1 MRMVWVTLLL
11 VAALMVTG
19 PSLLAAES
27 NEMQAAAKETD
38 AAWKDKN
45 IETINMVRALISDWA
60 DSWQQKDIDRY
71 MSYYSRNFN
80 SGGLDYSA
88 WQEKKAKLF
97 SRPGSVSLKV
107 SDLWVVV
114 AGNQASASF
123 IQHYRDAHY
132 SDVGEKTIN
141 LVQNNGKWQIVSEA
155 WQPLNP

>member
-1 MRMVWVTLLL
+1 MRAIWVTLLL
-11 VAALMVTG
+11 TAALMVTG

-38 AAWKDKN
+38 TAWKDKN
-45 IETINMVRALISDWA
+45 IEAINIVRDLISDWA
-60 DSWQQKDIDRY
+60 NSWQQKDIDRY

-123 IQHYRDAHY
+123 IQNYRDAHY
-132 SDVGEKTIN
+132 SDVGEKTMD
-141 LVQNNGKWQIVSEA
+141 LVQNNGKWQIVAEA
-155 WQPLNP
+155 WRPLNP